1 MEVLFCKENLQ
12 AKGYEVPEQL
22 RQEAGA
28 ALQIQVVK
36 CIIACSECAT
46 QFIARVNGE
55 LIAANT
61 VNELVTEILSLVANT
76 NG

>member
-12 AKGYEVPEQL
+12 AKGDEALEQL
-22 RQEAGA
+22 SQESGV

-55 LIAANT
+55 LIVAETA
-61 VNELVTEILSLVANT
+61 NELVTEVLSLAANA